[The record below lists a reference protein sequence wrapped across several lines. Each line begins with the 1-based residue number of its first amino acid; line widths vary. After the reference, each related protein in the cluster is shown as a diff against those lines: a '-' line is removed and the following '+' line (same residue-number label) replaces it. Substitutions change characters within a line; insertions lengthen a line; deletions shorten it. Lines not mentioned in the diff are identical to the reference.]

1 MQTERPG
8 FLGHKPGPAGS
19 NSFPLMNLFSLVNS
33 FSHHPRTAG
42 AIKCGWVLKA
52 GLQLLGRKG
61 RAAANEALPPEFWE
75 EMRANRLKSRKPP
88 QPGRGGE
95 RQPLAFHLSGKTT
108 PHSLFPP
115 PRNPNICSCCFSYLI
130 SHPGPSPP
138 TQTQSNHLLQ
148 KGLLNHFQPLQHTHN
163 CRLCPPSEYIHILI
177 IGYKEPTDVA
187 LYSKRDFET

>member
-1 MQTERPG
+1 M
-8 FLGHKPGPAGS
+8 AGS
-19 NSFPLMNLFSLVNS
+19 LKQDFSCWEGKGERLPRKPSHLNSG
-33 FSHHPRTAG
+33 R
-42 AIKCGWVLKA
+42 KCGL
-52 GLQLLGRKG
+52 
-61 RAAANEALPPEFWE
+61 
-75 EMRANRLKSRKPP
+75 NRPKSRKPP

-108 PHSLFPP
+108 PHSLLPP
-115 PRNPNICSCCFSYLI
+115 PRNPNVCSCCFSYLI

-163 CRLCPPSEYIHILI
+163 WRLCPPSKYIHILI

-187 LYSKRDFET
+187 LYSKRDSET